1 MIFPGALELCDGLDN
16 DCNFLVDDETEA
28 PQEISGLTFE
38 SESRL
43 SWQAGPPGL
52 GAIHDIARGMLDE
65 LPVGSGAA
73 EMCLVSEPGN
83 TTMDIDPPDTGT
95 GYWYLV
101 RGRND
106 CETGSYGQQSDTTER
121 MTAVCP

>member
-1 MIFPGALELCDGLDN
+1 MCDGLDN
-16 DCNFLVDDETEA
+16 DCNFLVDDETQA
-28 PQEISGLTFE
+28 PQEITGLTFA
-38 SESRL
+38 SESTL
-43 SWQAGPPGL
+43 SWQAGAPGL
-52 GAIHDIARGMLDE
+52 GAIHDIARGLLEE

-73 EMCLVSEPGN
+73 EICLVSEPGN

-106 CETGSYGQQSDTTER
+106 CETGTYGQQSDTTER
-121 MTAVCP
+121 ETAVCP